1 MSLVK
6 TIPNFTTSFGTINK
20 ETGEITISA
29 AWYKF
34 LMNQYL
40 RTVGSGIGTAEADIL
55 ATSDMDLINSLG
67 ANGHTGSATAAFSAT
82 NKPGSNA
89 GVVGWIPIDVN
100 GVIRY
105 LAVWG

>member
-6 TIPNFTTSFGTINK
+6 SIPDFRTSLGTVDK
-20 ETGEITISA
+20 ETGTITIST

-40 RTVGSGIGTAEADIL
+40 KTIGSGIGTAESDIL
-55 ATSDMDLINSLG
+55 ATSDLDLINSLG
-67 ANGHTGSATAAFSAT
+67 ANGHTGSATATFTAT